1 MARVTRGT
9 RGSRRRKKVLK
20 MAKGYRGG
28 RGRLFRTATEAVN
41 RAMHYAYR
49 DRKVRKRE
57 FRRLWIT
64 RINAAARSNDL
75 SYSQFINGLKR
86 AKVSIDRKILSD
98 LAISDPA
105 GFTKI
110 AQLARENLS

>member
-20 MAKGYRGG
+20 MAKGFRGG

-110 AQLARENLS
+110 AQLAKENLS

>member
-9 RGSRRRKKVLK
+9 KGPRRRKKVLK
-20 MAKGYRGG
+20 KAKGYRGG
-28 RGRLFRTATEAVN
+28 RGRLFKSATEAVN

-57 FRRLWIT
+57 FRQVWVT
-64 RINAAARSNDL
+64 RINAAARLNGL
-75 SYSQFINGLKR
+75 SYSQFINGLRR

-110 AQLARENLS
+110 AQLAKEHL

>member
-1 MARVTRGT
+1 MARVTRGA

-28 RGRLFRTATEAVN
+28 RGRLFRSATEAVN

-57 FRRLWIT
+57 FRQLWIV
-64 RINAAARSNDL
+64 RINAAARSNGL
-75 SYSQFINGLKR
+75 SYSQFMNGLKR
-86 AKVSIDRKILSD
+86 AEVSMDRKILSD

-110 AQLARENLS
+110 AQLAKEHLL

>member
-64 RINAAARSNDL
+64 RINAAARLNGL

-110 AQLARENLS
+110 AQVAKENLS

>member
-9 RGSRRRKKVLK
+9 RGTKRRKRVLK

-28 RGRLFRTATEAVN
+28 RGRLFRSATEAVN

-57 FRRLWIT
+57 FRQLWVT
-64 RINAAARSNDL
+64 RINAAARSNGL
-75 SYSQFINGLKR
+75 SYSQFINGLR
-86 AKVSIDRKILSD
+86 RGKVSIDRKILSD
-98 LAISDPA
+98 MAVSDPL

-110 AQLARENLS
+110 TELAKEHL

>member
-1 MARVTRGT
+1 MARVKRGT
-9 RGSRRRKKVLK
+9 RGTRRRKKVLK

-28 RGRLFRTATEAVN
+28 RGRLFRSATEAVN

-57 FRRLWIT
+57 FRQLWIT
-64 RINAAARSNDL
+64 RINAAARSNGI

-86 AKVSIDRKILSD
+86 AEVSVDRKILSD
-98 LAISDPA
+98 LAVSDPT

-110 AQLARENLS
+110 AQLAKEHL

>member
-9 RGSRRRKKVLK
+9 RGTRRRKKVLK

-28 RGRLFRTATEAVN
+28 RGRLFRSATEAVN

-57 FRRLWIT
+57 FRQLWIT
-64 RINAAARSNDL
+64 RINAGARLNGL
-75 SYSQFINGLKR
+75 SYSQFISGLRK
-86 AKVSIDRKILSD
+86 AQVSIDRKILSD
-98 LAISDPA
+98 MAVSDPV

-110 AQLARENLS
+110 AQVAKEQL

>member
-9 RGSRRRKKVLK
+9 RGTRRRKKVLK

-28 RGRLFRTATEAVN
+28 RGRLFRSATEAVN

-57 FRRLWIT
+57 FRQLWIT
-64 RINAAARSNDL
+64 RINAGARLNGL
-75 SYSQFINGLKR
+75 SYSQFISGLRK
-86 AKVSIDRKILSD
+86 AQVSIDRKILSD
-98 LAISDPA
+98 MAVSDPV

-110 AQLARENLS
+110 AQVAKEHL

>member
-1 MARVTRGT
+1 MARVKRGT
-9 RGSRRRKKVLK
+9 RGTRRRKKVLK

-28 RGRLFRTATEAVN
+28 RGRLFRSATEAVN

-57 FRRLWIT
+57 FRQLWVT
-64 RINAAARSNDL
+64 RINAAARSNGL
-75 SYSQFINGLKR
+75 SYSQFINGLR
-86 AKVSIDRKILSD
+86 RGKVSIDRKILSD
-98 LAISDPA
+98 MAVSDPL

-110 AQLARENLS
+110 TELAKEHL

>member
-41 RAMHYAYR
+41 RALHYAYR
-49 DRKVRKRE
+49 DRRVRKRE

-64 RINAAARSNDL
+64 RINAAARLNGL
-75 SYSQFINGLKR
+75 SYSQFMNGLKR

-110 AQLARENLS
+110 AQVAKENLS